1 MFEDEEDFTRGRK
14 TNLIIISLEIKL
26 YVFYGLS
33 FNNSLILKMI
43 EKYEDFVSNKLYFKM
58 LEVIIY

>member
-33 FNNSLILKMI
+33 FSNSLILKMI